1 MPSPFPGMNPYLEAP
16 ALWPGFHNLLIAALV
31 ELLAHQLEPKYI
43 VAIEQRMYEVVD
55 ETPLLIGIP
64 DVMVQ
69 RSATTPEQTNTNV
82 ATLAPPAQPITV
94 TVPIPETV
102 RQGYLE
108 IRQVGTNQVITAI
121 EILSPVNKKPGKGRE
136 IYEAKRQN
144 ILTSLTHLVEI
155 DLLRNWEAMPI
166 LELNIQSHY
175 RILVSRR
182 ERRPLADLY
191 AFNLQHSIP
200 TFPLPLLA
208 GDAEPVIDL
217 KALLDLIY
225 DRAVYRLQINY
236 NNEPVPAL
244 TEADAMWAD
253 SLLKEQG
260 LRTTQKL

>member
-1 MPSPFPGMNPYLEAP
+1 MPSPFPGMNPYLEASQ
-16 ALWPGFHNLLIAALV
+16 LWPDLHHRLITAIAD
-31 ELLAHQLEPKYI
+31 LLAPQLEPKYI
-43 VAIEQRMYEVVD
+43 VAIERRVYEVVD
-55 ETPLLIGIP
+55 ETPLLVGLP

-69 RSATTPEQTNTNV
+69 RSTTTPEQTNTNV
-82 ATLAPPAQPITV
+82 ATLSPPAQPITV

-108 IRQVGTNQVITAI
+108 IRQVGNNQVITAI
-121 EILSPVNKKPGKGRE
+121 EILSPVNKRPGKGRE
-136 IYEAKRQN
+136 TYEAKRQN
-144 ILTSLTHLVEI
+144 VLTSLTHLVEI
-155 DLLRNWEAMPI
+155 DLLRQWEPMPI
-166 LELNIQSHY
+166 LEPNIQSHY

-182 ERRPLADLY
+182 QRRPLADLY

-244 TEADAMWAD
+244 TEEDATWAD
-253 SLLKEQG
+253 TLLTEQG
-260 LRTTQKL
+260 NRIAD